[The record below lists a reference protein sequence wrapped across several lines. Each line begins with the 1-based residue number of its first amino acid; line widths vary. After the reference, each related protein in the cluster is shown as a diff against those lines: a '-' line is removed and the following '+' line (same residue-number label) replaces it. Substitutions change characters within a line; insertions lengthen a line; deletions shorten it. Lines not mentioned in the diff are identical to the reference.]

1 MDEVGTGLFLSLI
14 TYHLSLL
21 RMAKAKH
28 ISGIECDAPAANG
41 IQLVLT
47 GRLKEMCAFRKK
59 ALDWSDPEGVHDMRV
74 ASRRLRSALR
84 DFSPYLRKRQMKAS
98 LDEIKKIA
106 DTLGEVR
113 DEDVAIL
120 ALEKVM
126 QKTPAQFR
134 DGIEELIELR
144 RAKLK
149 QSRKAL
155 MQILRHRTIV
165 KVQTDFASALSDAL
179 KPQTRKSRPD
189 AGLANAVSYRQVA
202 RGTILSRL
210 NEVEQLSNSL
220 YHPLKATPLHKMR
233 IAAKR
238 LRYALELFDECWAP
252 RLKPF
257 AKKVATLQ
265 TALGELH
272 DCDVWI
278 VDFGDRLA
286 AGNKTSLEKN
296 VTRNEAWLWLL
307 AHFVRMRTRYFQEA
321 LMRWREW
328 ETKDSSQELCSI
340 VDVGT
345 AVTVVTTG
353 EASIA
358 TTETHGTGE
367 ISAADHAGII

>member
-1 MDEVGTGLFLSLI
+1 
-14 TYHLSLL
+14 
-21 RMAKAKH
+21 MAKAKH
-28 ISGIECDAPAANG
+28 ITGIECDAPAADG

-47 GRLKEMCAFRKK
+47 GRLREMCAFRKK

-84 DFSPYLRKRQMKAS
+84 DFSPYLKKRPMKKS
-98 LDEIKKIA
+98 LEEIKTIA
-106 DTLGEVR
+106 DALGVVR

-120 ALEKVM
+120 ALEKLM
-126 QKTPAQFR
+126 RRAPAQFSE
-134 DGIEELIELR
+134 GIEEVVALR
-144 RAKLK
+144 RAQREL
-149 QSRKAL
+149 SRKAL
-155 MQILRHRTIV
+155 VQVLRHRTIA
-165 KVQTDFASALSDAL
+165 KVQSDFASALSEAL
-179 KPQTRKSRPD
+179 KPRSARRSRS
-189 AGLANAVSYRQVA
+189 AIGLANSVSYRQVA
-202 RGTILSRL
+202 RGTILNRL
-210 NEVEQLSNSL
+210 NEVEQLSSSL
-220 YHPLKATPLHKMR
+220 YRPLKATPLHKMR

-257 AKKVATLQ
+257 AKQVATLQ

-278 VDFGDRLA
+278 VDFGERLA
-286 AGNKTSLEKN
+286 EENA
-296 VTRNEAWLWLL
+296 TRTEAWLWLL
-307 AHFVRMRTRYFQEA
+307 SHFVRLRTRYFHDA

-328 ETKDSSQELCSI
+328 EEQESSKELCSI

-358 TTETHGTGE
+358 TTETHGE
-367 ISAADHAGII
+367 IQAADSADTRG